1 MSTSGKE
8 LIIQQIHQQLG
19 RLLKQLEDVED
30 NRELL
35 DSEEEYLEIKGETL
49 KQLEEFQNTL
59 NELNHQELA
68 SDQLSS
74 FKMAI
79 QAACSQAFKTPEII
93 KMFAEKDTS
102 SIHQKLATLEMNM
115 KLGKLSMSDFRE
127 KKSELL
133 SALQKLGVSLNSE
146 QTLFLKQNMSEQL
159 KQFVDEE
166 SKW

>member
-93 KMFAEKDTS
+93 
-102 SIHQKLATLEMNM
+102 
-115 KLGKLSMSDFRE
+115 LSMSDFRE